1 MPNNKTT
8 SEISS
13 IESKCRVCLTRTL
26 TDPDLHA
33 RLKGEERISMKKN
46 NFHRFRFLSFSSV
59 FSDDTASSLPRTP
72 YHTPSSSYASIV
84 KFYFS
89 SSSSSE
95 ISETDCNDTNNSAY
109 RRYTF

>member
-1 MPNNKTT
+1 MPNNKTY
-8 SEISS
+8 SETAI
-13 IESKCRVCLTRTL
+13 IESKCRACLTRTL
-26 TDPDLHA
+26 NDPDLHA
-33 RLKGEERISMKKN
+33 RLKEEEKNSLKKN
-46 NFHRFRFLSFSSV
+46 SLQRSQTLSFSSV